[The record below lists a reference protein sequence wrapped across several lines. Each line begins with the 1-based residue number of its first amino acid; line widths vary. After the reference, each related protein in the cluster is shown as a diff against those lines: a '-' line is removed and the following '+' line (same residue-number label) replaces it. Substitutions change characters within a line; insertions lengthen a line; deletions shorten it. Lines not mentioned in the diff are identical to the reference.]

1 MQIEDMFF
9 EGPFT
14 NIYSLKS
21 ESGVYVILGRK
32 NINKL
37 NIIDVGESENIY
49 SCMIN
54 HERQSRWQEQGQGLL
69 LFAACYIN
77 ENERIALERKIRT
90 EHNPP
95 CGEK

>member
-1 MQIEDMFF
+1 MQIADMFF

-32 NINKL
+32 NINSL
-37 NIIDVGESENIY
+37 HIIDVGESENIY
-49 SCMIN
+49 SRVIN
-54 HERQSRWQEQGQGLL
+54 HERQSCWQEQRQSLL
-69 LFAACYIN
+69 LFAVCYIN
-77 ENERIALERKIRT
+77 ENERITLERKIRKQYD
-90 EHNPP
+90 PP